1 MKQTSEKKKLQLTLP
16 GSVAP
21 NKADHNSRPV
31 PEPTQPGPAQS
42 ATQTLN
48 ASVEDHNPVV
58 KLDMPR
64 NDEPR
69 VDEPVTGKLPKA
81 LRELETYNKEGLL
94 DQESLPPQTR
104 LRSGKL

>member
-1 MKQTSEKKKLQLTLP
+1 MFGTQNKVQFTLL

-21 NKADHNSRPV
+21 NKEDHNSRPV

-48 ASVEDHNPVV
+48 VPVEDHSPVV
-58 KLDMPR
+58 ELDMPR

-104 LRSGKL
+104 